1 MRNCIIK
8 RKEPYKDWALHP
20 VTVVAKYDSYDEALN
35 KEKRLMEKSTT
46 ESEVDLGRGMRK
58 KKSTYRTSKKN
69 DDYCSDSSEEEQETS
84 EDSIPEYES
93 PSNEKNANDV
103 EVNDV
108 AANDV
113 DANDVDANND
123 VNANENIGGAGVH
136 HIVDINNIPV
146 VIEGNNET
154 LDSVL
159 RNVIEIKELC
169 RRIDERLNNG
179 K

>member
-1 MRNCIIK
+1 MKRSCNPVNSSKNRNVISSPSSSQLSNEIPQRKKKDLSKQDLIYSVVKFIAENDDDETYSVIPTFWLQQDEKYTLWPKKDVRNCIIK

-93 PSNEKNANDV
+93 PSNEK
-103 EVNDV
+103 
-108 AANDV
+108 
-113 DANDVDANND
+113 
-123 VNANENIGGAGVH
+123 
-136 HIVDINNIPV
+136 
-146 VIEGNNET
+146 
-154 LDSVL
+154 
-159 RNVIEIKELC
+159 
-169 RRIDERLNNG
+169 
-179 K
+179 